1 MYYQPT
7 CSIGNERALR
17 PELPP
22 KKVLGNRESARSL
35 KFIEVEDPYKV
46 TDFMIFSRGFYG
58 WFGGDVLVILCD
70 LLGMESDLT
79 NNTDDG
85 YIQKWWMPKSNMSM
99 ESWW

>member
-7 CSIGNERALR
+7 CSIGNERAER

-46 TDFMIFSRGFYG
+46 TDFVIFSRGFYG